1 MTNEV
6 LFLTGWISF
15 LLIGLLAVGVV
26 IVVISAV
33 IMYGFPKSKVA
44 DWLEDFWFDK
54 EETTDEIFNFKAG
67 DCISGKRWNGR

>member
-1 MTNEV
+1 MTSEF
-6 LFLTGWISF
+6 LFLAGWISF
-15 LLIGLLAVGVV
+15 LLIGLLAVGIV

-54 EETTDEIFNFKAG
+54 EETPDEIFNCKAG
-67 DCISGKRWNGR
+67 ECISGKKWNGR